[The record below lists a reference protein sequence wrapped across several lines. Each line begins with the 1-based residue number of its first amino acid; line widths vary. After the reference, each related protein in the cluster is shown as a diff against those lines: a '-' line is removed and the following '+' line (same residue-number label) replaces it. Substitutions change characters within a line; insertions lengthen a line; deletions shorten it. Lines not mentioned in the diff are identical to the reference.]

1 MSSDLYVIALGTDKV
16 RAHFSSSVYD
26 LAFYA
31 FVCLAASALLLMEVD
46 CDLLLLAEWDCL
58 LAAECLDVLL

>member
-46 CDLLLLAEWDCL
+46 CDLLL
-58 LAAECLDVLL
+58 